1 MAKDNDDKKNVNVG
15 GDNIG
20 PGGTKIVTQNNYF
33 VVDILFAVSIICAA
47 VSFILFSCGFS
58 DFKGLIV
65 APDATKLFIAATVL
79 SFVGL
84 FCAIGSAIQ
93 YSKYKKKKEEQNKE
107 EQNKRV
113 RKNKVKLVVS
123 IVCIFITV
131 ILFVPSAMY
140 WNKSSE
146 ETGCPPHID
155 NNGDGICDYCDEC
168 MDHRD
173 LNSDGKCDHCGAIIQ
188 KPVCEHVD
196 DNNDGKCDVCE
207 TCLEHRDA
215 NNDFICDNCQER
227 LEPNCE
233 SGKHIDKNDNGVC
246 DFCDTFGHQDPSG
259 DGKCDHCGAIIQK
272 PVCDEHIDADDDGKC
287 DVCETCIEHRDAN
300 NDFICDN
307 CGEPMDPP
315 CPPHIDNNGDGIC
328 DYCDGCMDHR
338 DLNVDGKCDH
348 CGAIIQKPV
357 CDEHIDADDDGEC
370 DVCETCIEHR
380 DTNNDF
386 ICDNCGEP
394 MDPPCPPHIDNNG
407 DGICDYC
414 DGCMDH
420 RDLNV
425 DGKCDHCGITMQVC
439 NKHIDADDDGECD
452 RCGACMKHI
461 DKDDDG
467 ECDRCGACMEHIDE
481 NRDWLCD
488 RCEAELEVVVANNGL
503 VYTVLGNGTLAVSA
517 GEEFKGGVLEVPSEY
532 QRRQVTAIADNG
544 FDNQILLTSI
554 SIPEGIDTIGTN
566 AFANCIELN
575 SIEISQSEVRL
586 GDNCFENCPKLQ
598 EISYVGTLEQWE
610 MILENSEGN
619 NKVYVNC
626 DGPQD
631 YLPTYVAVFYSGDEE
646 VARVE
651 YKYGSDRIE
660 EPQVPERLGYDGY
673 WEPYAVKAS
682 DIEIHAIYTLI
693 EYTIDYEYPDGWTHD
708 NVATYTIEDEVIT
721 LSEATR
727 FGYHSL
733 SWRNKSTKE
742 PVLRIVPQEVHSDL
756 TLEAYGDVKP
766 IEYKIKYELNG
777 GTFSNSTPVES
788 VKLEELGEY
797 GNIPLENPEGN
808 VSFNKDG
815 TFTVVSGFN
824 GWYIGSINGEK
835 VTSITYDLLSK
846 YSVDGKITLH
856 AGWDVNGPRDYLRF
870 DEYDEL
876 NENGEYIL
884 FGRYPQQLKAEDVN
898 IIGKSDKYDE
908 YYEGSDGE
916 YYVKVT
922 ASPYESG
929 YTFLNENGIENGREY
944 YFKVMP
950 IKWRILQ
957 SYPENGYN
965 KAILFAENIL
975 ANRAYDS
982 SNDGNESKYADSELR
997 AWLNRDFYNAAFTV
1011 KDCIDITEV
1020 DNSAASTGWQSNG
1033 FATEN
1038 TEDKVFVLSRQE
1050 SVNPNYSFSTSYT
1063 EYDSAR
1069 RKVVTDYARA
1079 TGAFMN
1085 TDSTYKGCEG
1095 TGFYW
1100 LRSPYNYYGHNA
1112 HFVYFY
1118 GSSSNHYNVN
1128 TTYFGVVP
1136 AITLIL

>member
-1 MAKDNDDKKNVNVG
+1 MAEGNKHKKELERLVREIDGKEYSALLYKGDHVEGDKYSYSAENMYYIVIQDENAKEIFREVG
-15 GDNIG
+15 IDLEGRKPIDILKGLFASEEVRKAIEEFRKEKAESGKKRCTILTIASLALSIFCVVVGIILCEESVYSRKADVCYVVSNLLFSFSIVFAMVG
-20 PGGTKIVTQNNYF
+20 AICAIVLLCAYIKAAPGKKWKEQHKAFFSRRKLVKIISIIIVCLIVTG
-33 VVDILFAVSIICAA
+33 I
-47 VSFILFSCGFS
+47 
-58 DFKGLIV
+58 
-65 APDATKLFIAATVL
+65 
-79 SFVGL
+79 
-84 FCAIGSAIQ
+84 
-93 YSKYKKKKEEQNKE
+93 
-107 EQNKRV
+107 
-113 RKNKVKLVVS
+113 
-123 IVCIFITV
+123 IVCSG
-131 ILFVPSAMY
+131 LGYHNVPY
-140 WNKSSE
+140 NCDWN
-146 ETGCPPHID
+146 GHID
-155 NNGDGICDYCDEC
+155 SDGDFYCDEC
-168 MDHRD
+168 
-173 LNSDGKCDHCGAIIQ
+173 KE
-188 KPVCEHVD
+188 VV
-196 DNNDGKCDVCE
+196 
-207 TCLEHRDA
+207 
-215 NNDFICDNCQER
+215 
-227 LEPNCE
+227 EPDCE

-259 DGKCDHCGAIIQK
+259 DGKCDHCG
-272 PVCDEHIDADDDGKC
+272 V
-287 DVCETCIEHRDAN
+287 
-300 NDFICDN
+300 
-307 CGEPMDPP
+307 
-315 CPPHIDNNGDGIC
+315 
-328 DYCDGCMDHR
+328 
-338 DLNVDGKCDH
+338 
-348 CGAIIQKPV
+348 IIQKPV

-370 DVCETCIEHR
+370 DVCGTCIEHR
-380 DTNNDF
+380 DANNDF

-481 NRDWLCD
+481 NGDWLCD

-532 QRRQVTAIADNG
+532 QGRQVTVIADNG

-566 AFANCIELN
+566 AFANCIELS

-631 YLPTYVAVFYSGDEE
+631 YLPTYIAVFYSGDEE

-673 WEPYAVKAS
+673 WEPYDIKAS

-708 NVATYTIEDEVIT
+708 NVATYTVEDEVII

-727 FGYHSL
+727 VGYHSL

-742 PVLRIVPQEVHSDL
+742 PVSRIVPQEVHRDL
-756 TLEAYGDVKP
+756 TLEAYGDEKP

-797 GNIPLENPEGN
+797 GNIPLESPEGD

-824 GWYIGSINGEK
+824 GWHIDSINGEK

-846 YSVDGKITLH
+846 YSADGEITLH
-856 AGWDVNGPRDYLRF
+856 AGWDVNGPRDYLRV
-870 DEYDEL
+870 EEDEL
-876 NENGEYIL
+876 NENGDYIL
-884 FGRYPQQLKAEDVN
+884 FGRYPQQLKAENVN

-929 YTFLNENGIENGREY
+929 YTFLNGDKIENGRDY

-957 SYPENGYN
+957 VYKEGDY

-1020 DNSAASTGWQSNG
+1020 DNSAASTGWPNG
-1033 FATEN
+1033 NSFATEN

-1050 SVNPNYSFSTSYT
+1050 SVNANYRFSTSYT

-1100 LRSPYNYYGHNA
+1100 LRSPYNWYGHNA